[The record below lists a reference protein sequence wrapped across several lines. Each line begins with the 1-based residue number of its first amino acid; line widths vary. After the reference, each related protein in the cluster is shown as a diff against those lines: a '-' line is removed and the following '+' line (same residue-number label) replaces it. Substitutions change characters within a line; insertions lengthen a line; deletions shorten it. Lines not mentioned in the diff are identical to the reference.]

1 MMKNIAGAQIDVIS
15 GYKGTVDVFL
25 AIERGEV
32 DGMCGLDWS
41 SLKSQRPDWLRDKKI
56 NVLVQTA
63 LDEEQEVTRLG
74 APPMWKFVKDDIDK
88 KAAELVVS
96 QQVFGRP
103 YILPPGTPEAQV
115 KILRAA
121 LEKTFNDPDFK
132 ADAEKSRIDINPSSG
147 EKVQE
152 LVTRIFA
159 TSQDVVERAKRMIQ
173 P

>member
-1 MMKNIAGAQIDVIS
+1 
-15 GYKGTVDVFL
+15 
-25 AIERGEV
+25 
-32 DGMCGLDWS
+32 
-41 SLKSQRPDWLRDKKI
+41 
-56 NVLVQTA
+56 
-63 LDEEQEVTRLG
+63 
-74 APPMWKFVKDDIDK
+74 VKDDIDK